1 MKSLKT
7 SLKSFRELFEQ
18 SIPVVHLAEPL
29 VSFDEDEDP
38 SQVLAEASEK
48 GYDVVGYR
56 RKGKVV
62 GTVEIAKIGDR
73 LPKDAMVEL
82 GENDIIKAECSMV
95 EVYRKIKGRTFLLVS
110 NGDAIQDIITLGD
123 LQKMPS
129 RIWLFGIVSL
139 AEMHAVRILKI
150 AGPAPEEWR
159 DILRNPQ
166 YEKCKTSY
174 ERLKNRKLDLS
185 LADSLQIK
193 DEFDLLRSDELLCKR
208 LQFASPSNA
217 KKLAT
222 DLSGLRNSLAHSRP
236 IEGKV
241 MAGLADL
248 MERTERFIQAAEAFV
263 DH

>member
-29 VSFDEDEDP
+29 VSFDDEEDP
-38 SQVLAEASEK
+38 SRVVAEAREK

-56 RKGKVV
+56 RNGKVI

-73 LPKDAMVEL
+73 SPKDAMVEI
-82 GENDIIKAECSMV
+82 GENDVIKAECSMV
-95 EVYRKIKGRTFLLVS
+95 EVYRKIKGRTYLLVS
-110 NGDAIQDIITLGD
+110 NGDTIQDIITLGD

-150 AGPAPEEWR
+150 AGPAPEEWPR
-159 DILRNPQ
+159 KIGKTQ
-166 YEKCKTSY
+166 YEKCKKSY
-174 ERLKNRKLDLS
+174 DRLKKDKLDMS

-193 DEFDLLRSDELLCKR
+193 DEFDLLSSNPSLFEKLGFTSKSSTRSLGE
-208 LQFASPSNA
+208 
-217 KKLAT
+217 KLVA
-222 DLSGLRNSLAHSRP
+222 LRNSLAHSHP
-236 IEGKV
+236 IVGKV
-241 MAGLADL
+241 FNGLADL
-248 MERTERFIQAAEAFV
+248 VDQIEGFIKAAEKFEKG
-263 DH
+263 